1 MTTEPQEKPYYHRIR
16 SFVKRE
22 SRLTAGQQRAL
33 DEQWPIYGMSKDQ
46 GMCDLD
52 VVFGRNA
59 KRIFEIGFGN
69 GELLATVAERDPEID
84 YIGVEVHAPGVGHLL
99 IKVKEAGL
107 SNVRVFQEDAVE
119 VLEEAIPEQA
129 LDGVCIFFP
138 DPWHK
143 KRHFKRRLVQ
153 PAFVETLASRIKPG
167 GFLHIATDWQDYAEH
182 CLEVL
187 AGTTLFEN
195 TATEGDYVPRPTSRP
210 ETKYERRGI
219 NRGHDVFD
227 ILYKRV

>member
-1 MTTEPQEKPYYHRIR
+1 MSEVDDKPYYTRIR

-22 SRLTAGQQRAL
+22 SRLTGGQQRAL
-33 DEQWPIYGMSKDQ
+33 EEQLPIVGLDLDQ
-46 GMCDLD
+46 GMLDLEN
-52 VVFGRNA
+52 VFGRDA
-59 KRIFEIGFGN
+59 PRIFEIGFGN
-69 GELLATVAERDPEID
+69 GELLATVADRDRHVD

-99 IKVKEAGL
+99 IRVKELAL
-107 SNVRVFQEDAVE
+107 TNVRVFTVDAVE
-119 VLEEAIPEQA
+119 VLEETIPEA
-129 LDGVCIFFP
+129 SLDGVCIFFP

-182 CLEVL
+182 CLEVMS
-187 AGTTLFEN
+187 GTDKFKN
-195 TATEGDYVPRPTSRP
+195 TATNGDYVPRPASRP
-210 ETKYERRGI
+210 ETKYERRGV

-227 ILYKRV
+227 IVYQRV